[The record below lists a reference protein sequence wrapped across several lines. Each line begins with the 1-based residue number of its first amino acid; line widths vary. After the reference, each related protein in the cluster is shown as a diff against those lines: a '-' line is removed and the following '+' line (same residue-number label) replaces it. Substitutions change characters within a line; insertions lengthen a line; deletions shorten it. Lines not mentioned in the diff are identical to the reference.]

1 LKLSRTVTDLA
12 LSAAAGYVGTKAMEP
27 VSMRLYQWE
36 SEADRAQEDAARPGE
51 PYRIAAEKLSRLAGF
66 DLSEKQLSR
75 LALVF
80 HYGLALQW
88 APLYPLLRRRT
99 QLAPL
104 PAGLLTGAAMS
115 VVADELMTPAFGFS
129 APNLEYP
136 LVTHLRGFA
145 AHLVFG
151 TAVAATVETGWAML
165 GRGPSPRRSAS
176 DSRRRATSVLA
187 S

>member
-1 LKLSRTVTDLA
+1 MKFRRTMTDLA
-12 LSAAAGYVGTKAMEP
+12 LSAVASYVGTKAMEP
-27 VSMRLYQWE
+27 VSMRLYEWE
-36 SEADRAQEDAARPGE
+36 STAARAREDAARPGA
-51 PYRIAAEKLSRLAGF
+51 PYRIAAEKLTRVVGF
-66 DLSEKQLSR
+66 DLDDKRLDQ

-99 QLAPL
+99 RLAAL

-129 APNLEYP
+129 APNLDYP
-136 LVTHLRGFA
+136 LATHVRGFV

-151 TAVAATVETGWAML
+151 TAVAATVETGWTL
-165 GRGPSPRRSAS
+165 LRQRP
-176 DSRRRATSVLA
+176 
-187 S
+187 

>member
-1 LKLSRTVTDLA
+1 MNLRRTLTDLA
-12 LSAAAGYVGTKAMEP
+12 LSAVAGYVGTKAMEP

-36 SEADRAQEDAARPGE
+36 SDAARAREDAARPGA
-51 PYRIAAEKLSRLAGF
+51 PYRIAAEKLSRLAGL
-66 DLSEKQLSR
+66 DLDEKRLDQ

-99 QLAPL
+99 QLAPF

-129 APNLEYP
+129 APNLDYP

-151 TAVAATVETGWAML
+151 TAVAATVEAGWA
-165 GRGPSPRRSAS
+165 
-176 DSRRRATSVLA
+176 VLRQQPQ
-187 S
+187 